1 MDLSRRAPETPHHT
15 GLGRRKAVNIPNVPR
30 VRSPILWAAV
40 GSVGAIAMGVQV
52 RFAWWMLVAAALSL
66 LLAFLSLRW
75 KRGMWP
81 ALLFCALLC
90 SFCWGSLR
98 VTVPVLPPE
107 GQARVRGRV
116 VTEPVVKG
124 ESLTFFLEAVTVDA
138 GAGSVRLP
146 GRLWLRCVR
155 GEQGGGKAPKVGQI
169 VETDATLS
177 RPQGQRNP
185 GGFDF
190 RAYLQRQGA
199 HMAAY
204 AYRGWE
210 TSGAPAQGIGA
221 AIQAGRSALAERM
234 DTLYGEQSPAIR
246 GMIIGDRQDLGE
258 EEQRAFRRS
267 GISHLLSVSGL
278 HVAFVAMPLLWLA
291 RKLALRGWQ
300 KLLLIAALLAG
311 YCLLVGAPPS
321 TIRACVMVLMVQGA
335 PVAGRRYDSLT
346 ALAAVFWAMLLINP
360 LSLWDSSLTL
370 SCAAVLGIVLLYP
383 LCKKMF
389 ARLPKGLC
397 ATLSVSLAAQ
407 LGTLPL
413 GAVYFHELPLLGM
426 LANLAAVPASSVVV
440 VLGFAAIPLDALW
453 PPLAYPL
460 VCAVRA
466 AAWVIAQTSLWT
478 AAIPFAVVRMASP
491 PWYTVAACYVAIAFI
506 GGAWWAHGKASLRW
520 GVAGVAVA
528 AALGTSALLSWQ
540 GMQYVQLDVG
550 QGDAAVVRAGGYTAV
565 IDTGSQG
572 TGALVDYLRHEALT
586 VDALFISHPHEDHAG
601 ALQDLMA
608 EEIPIRRIL
617 LPGDLRAEQID
628 PPVYKGLVAAQN
640 RGIPIEG
647 LKAGQTLTLS
657 PLLQVE
663 VLGPAAGNAAT
674 DVNDISLVMMLDI
687 GGTRVLTTG
696 DITEVA
702 EPLEGIACDVL
713 KVAHHG
719 SKYSS
724 SRRFLAV
731 SQPEFAVIGVGRNN
745 YGHPAPELLDK
756 LYEVGAQVMRT
767 DAGGALMLRLD
778 EHGIKARTY
787 LQHEE

>member
-1 MDLSRRAPETPHHT
+1 MDLSRRAPGSPLRTK
-15 GLGRRKAVNIPNVPR
+15 LDRLKANIPP

-40 GSVGAIAMGVQV
+40 GSVPAIAVGVQV
-52 RFAWWMLVAAALSL
+52 RFGWWMLVVAALSL

-75 KRGMWP
+75 RRGVWP
-81 ALLFCALLC
+81 ALLVCAFLC
-90 SFCWGSLR
+90 SFCWASLR
-98 VTVPVLPPE
+98 ATTPVLPQE
-107 GQARVRGRV
+107 GQVRVRGRV
-116 VTEPVVKG
+116 ATEPVVK
-124 ESLTFFLEAVTVDA
+124 EDSVTLYVEAVTLDA
-138 GAGSVRLP
+138 GNGLVSLP

-155 GEQGGGKAPKVGQI
+155 GEQGGGKTPKVGQI
-169 VETDATLS
+169 VEADANLS

-199 HMAAY
+199 YMTAY
-204 AYRGWE
+204 AYKGWE
-210 TSGAPAQGIGA
+210 TSGAAAQGIGA

-234 DTLYGEQSPAIR
+234 DTLYGEQAPAIR
-246 GMIIGDRQDLGE
+246 GMIIGDRQDLDE

-278 HVAFVAMPLLWLA
+278 HVAFVAMPLLWMA
-291 RKLALRGWQ
+291 RKLAMRGWQ

-311 YCLLVGAPPS
+311 YCALVGAPPS

-335 PVAGRRYDSLT
+335 PVVGRRYDSLT

-360 LSLWDSSLTL
+360 LSLWDPSLTL
-370 SCAAVLGIVLLYP
+370 SCTAVLGIVLLYP
-383 LCKKMF
+383 LCKKLF

-413 GAVYFHELPLLGM
+413 GAVYFNELSLLGM
-426 LANLAAVPASSVVV
+426 LANLVAVPASSVVV
-440 VLGFAAIPLDALW
+440 VLGFVAIPLDALW

-466 AAWVIAQTSLWT
+466 AAWIIAQTSAWT

-491 PWYTVAACYVAIAFI
+491 AWYTVAACYVAIALI
-506 GGAWWAHGKASLRW
+506 GGAWWAYGKASLRW
-520 GVAGVAVA
+520 GAAGVVMI
-528 AALGTSALLSWQ
+528 AALGVSTLVSWH
-540 GMQYVQLDVG
+540 GAQYVQLDVG
-550 QGDAAVVRAGGYTAV
+550 QGDAAVVRVGGHTAV

-586 VDALFISHPHEDHAG
+586 VDTLFISHPHEDHAG
-601 ALQDLMA
+601 ALQDLIA
-608 EEIPIRRIL
+608 EDIPIRRIL
-617 LPGDLRAEQID
+617 IPGNLRATQID
-628 PPVYKGLVAAQN
+628 PPVYKGLIAAQD

-647 LKAGQTLTLS
+647 LQAGQTLALS
-657 PLLQVE
+657 PAFHVE
-663 VLGPAAGNAAT
+663 VLGSAAENTAT
-674 DVNDISLVMMLDI
+674 DVNDDSLVLMMDI

-696 DITEVA
+696 DISELL

-731 SQPEFAVIGVGRNN
+731 SQPAFAVIGVGRNN
-745 YGHPAPELLDK
+745 YGHPAPEVLDK
-756 LYEVGAQVMRT
+756 LQEVGTQMMRT
-767 DAGGALMLRLD
+767 DEGGALLFRFGGQ
-778 EHGIKARTY
+778 GIQARTY
-787 LQHEE
+787 LRHEE